1 MRYITSTPEDSYHV
15 TFQTSES
22 KPSLVF
28 VEPLTDTTKQEG
40 ALLDDKGAK
49 GIRTTNEHWDVTV
62 INRLGQERPHCTG
75 DHCFKP

>member
-28 VEPLTDTTKQEG
+28 VGSLTETTKQEG
-40 ALLDDKGAK
+40 ALLDAKDAK
-49 GIRTTNEHWDVTV
+49 GICTTNEH
-62 INRLGQERPHCTG
+62 
-75 DHCFKP
+75 